1 MSKNILKF
9 GIFGTADKGGG
20 RNLGKI
26 NVSAVGENKGLGQF
40 HRYQLH
46 LALFL
51 LAFQK
56 FFGSALAKNSRVR
69 LEVEVLSISKIPMIS
84 FERMLLLLPK

>member
-9 GIFGTADKGGG
+9 GIFGTTDKGGG

-51 LAFQK
+51 PAFQK
-56 FFGSALAKNSRVR
+56 FFGVWRYRGGIHIENSDDF
-69 LEVEVLSISKIPMIS
+69 L
-84 FERMLLLLPK
+84 